1 MVVSCCAF
9 GCTERAVKGG
19 PVTFHCFPKDE
30 EKRKIWE
37 IKIRRENFKATKASR
52 LCSKHFSPDSFD
64 RGKFGGT
71 WLKKTA
77 VPTIFNFPKHVI
89 EQEHFTDDNFVY
101 QPFTNHRQLKKDA
114 IPTLFSLKQEENRR
128 TIPEKP
134 SNDDLPCRKDGD
146 KASDSSDSEFIN
158 SEIDSDEMEEN
169 NAALLDVSMNEKFYS
184 PEQLETSANDVSK
197 CTISNPKCHDIL
209 EEKKQLK
216 KQLKSKIFL
225 KALKKQ
231 WLDAEIKAATAK
243 KDYYETKNVMLTKLQ
258 NDLDFENSSDFETST
273 ALQNIKVHL
282 KKEELASNIEKKML
296 KQQLEEAKIAADNCE
311 KEYYEAEFGI
321 SFSDM

>member
-89 EQEHFTDDNFVY
+89 EQ
-101 QPFTNHRQLKKDA
+101 A
-114 IPTLFSLKQEENRR
+114 
-128 TIPEKP
+128 
-134 SNDDLPCRKDGD
+134 NDDLPCRKDGD